1 MKLVKLVL
9 LALFALPALELAGF
23 LLIALFIGWF
33 WAGLLL
39 VASSLLGIRL
49 LRKFG
54 RRDLD
59 RVRGAL
65 ASDGLQAIHLDD
77 PAVARIAGALLLA
90 VPGFITDAF
99 GAALF
104 IPPLRRRIAGV
115 LASARSRPARAQDKV
130 VDLTPAEWSEDTSER
145 RGDGDSR

>member
-1 MKLVKLVL
+1 MKLVKSVL
-9 LALFALPALELAGF
+9 LALFARPALELAGF

-65 ASDGLQAIHLDD
+65 VSDGLQGIHLDD
-77 PAVARIAGALLLA
+77 PAVGPHRGRVAACRS
-90 VPGFITDAF
+90 GFYHGCVRRCIVHS
-99 GAALF
+99 AAAQTH
-104 IPPLRRRIAGV
+104 RRR
-115 LASARSRPARAQDKV
+115 SRIRA
-130 VDLTPAEWSEDTSER
+130 
-145 RGDGDSR
+145 